1 MTPELDSSQSAEA
14 SEFSALDEDL
24 EALLAAIDEGEGD
37 LLDAL
42 DPTAAGAGPGGGAE
56 GGHSFVML
64 GRIAEQVSPLS
75 FDYGMGQLAAIDFP
89 EDVAQELEEGE
100 DFGVSISG
108 LTLEEADLTVDEANL
123 GNGSNPDAGA
133 LIQTGS
139 FTISAPDG
147 IATLSVGGAFIVQN
161 GVLQSLPSITTEA
174 GNVLAITGYTNN
186 GDGTYTV
193 EYSYTLNSAKDH
205 SAPGDDSSLDQVF
218 VVNVVDTDGDS
229 ATANLTIA
237 VLDDGPVAT
246 DDSVT
251 QAAENQLVDIDVFD
265 NDTAGAD
272 GVNLATGVAL
282 VADSLTGAGS
292 LVYNEDGT
300 FTYTPAAGEEGEVSF
315 QYTITDADGDSDTAT
330 ATITLQDNSQPTV
343 SVVLAQGDDGVV
355 SESTLPDG
363 SGGGDLTA
371 SGTLVAETGNDML
384 DFFEVQDVNGA
395 WIKVDADGTE
405 VQGEYGLLSVNQDGS
420 WTYTLSDNT
429 LDHEGE
435 DLTGAD
441 DQVQDAFQVR
451 ATDSDGDVS
460 PEATLAVDIND
471 DGPVATDDSVTQAAE
486 NQPID
491 IDVFDNDTSGA
502 DGVNLATGVALVA
515 DSLTGAGSLVYNE
528 DGTFTYT
535 PAAGEEGEVS
545 FQYTI
550 TDADGDS
557 DTATATITLQDNSQP
572 TVSVVL
578 AQGDDGVVS
587 ESALPDGSGGGDLT
601 ASGTLVA
608 ETGNDTLDFFEVQ
621 DVNGAWIKVDADG
634 TEVQGE
640 YGLLSVNQD
649 GSWTYTLSDNTLDH
663 EGEDLTGADD
673 QVQDA
678 FQVRATDSDG
688 DVSPEATLAVDIND
702 DGPVATDDSVTQ
714 AAENQPVDIDVF
726 DNDTAG
732 ADGVNLATGVALVAD
747 SLTGAGSLVYNEDGT
762 FTYTP
767 AAGEEGEVSFQ
778 YTITDAD
785 GDSDTATATI
795 TLQDNSQ
802 PTVSVVLAQGDDGV
816 VSESALP
823 DGSGGGDLTASGTLV
838 AETGNDMLDFFEV
851 QDVNGAWI
859 KVDADGTE
867 VQGEYGLLSVNQD
880 GSWTYTLSDNTLD
893 HEGEDLTGADD
904 QVQDAFQVR
913 ATDSDGDVSPEAT
926 LAVDINDDGPVED
939 VRNVVFQN
947 SAGFSF
953 EGTAVQM
960 GADQQ
965 GAELNWTQ
973 APTGLFYEGA
983 LLQYEGVGTNV
994 LAGYVGEGDD
1004 RVDVLKPTGNPDC
1017 SYLYEQF
1024 QPIDLVTAEIRG
1036 FPAGDF
1042 NEAGGPE
1049 PNIYILEDGS
1059 VSRSE
1064 PGEATPWAVEISG
1077 IGGSGGN
1084 ADQINS
1090 NSNGFGVGNPSFD
1103 SGESVT
1109 FDFDISGESGSKDL
1123 FSSASIEFSA
1133 SSGIKMNYVVTY
1145 SDGSELVGT
1154 FYQADLENQTFT
1166 FDAPSGLFLDSIV
1179 LVNDGSSTQITGFGV
1194 SQIVELIDEGLPFDL
1209 GFEAIDGD
1217 GDVQDGIIDF
1227 FAEPGETLDASG
1239 QQDGLI
1245 LVGSEGDNILL
1256 GGEGDDILYGGAG
1269 DDTITGGSGND
1280 TIIGGAGDDEL
1291 TGGGGNNVFVWHLG
1305 DQGTDGSVATDTVT
1319 DFTLDGDG
1327 ADKLV
1332 LSDLLQDMEPTDD
1345 LSSYLHAEADGDNT
1359 LLHISAAGELS
1370 VEEGSISGAD
1380 QVIVLNNVD
1389 MGDMDS
1395 GQFLQ
1400 SLIESGQLDIE

>member
-1 MTPELDSSQSAEA
+1 MTIATVIAITGQAWARDADGNLRELRVGDTLQEGETLVTGDNARVQLDFGDGLGPTEIDGGQQVAMTPELDSSQPAEA

-108 LTLEEADLTVDEANL
+108 LTLEGADLTVDEANL

-193 EYSYTLNSAKDH
+193 EYSYTLNGAKDH

-251 QAAENQLVDIDVFD
+251 QAAENQ
-265 NDTAGAD
+265 
-272 GVNLATGVAL
+272 
-282 VADSLTGAGS
+282 
-292 LVYNEDGT
+292 
-300 FTYTPAAGEEGEVSF
+300 
-315 QYTITDADGDSDTAT
+315 
-330 ATITLQDNSQPTV
+330 
-343 SVVLAQGDDGVV
+343 
-355 SESTLPDG
+355 
-363 SGGGDLTA
+363 
-371 SGTLVAETGNDML
+371 
-384 DFFEVQDVNGA
+384 
-395 WIKVDADGTE
+395 
-405 VQGEYGLLSVNQDGS
+405 
-420 WTYTLSDNT
+420 
-429 LDHEGE
+429 
-435 DLTGAD
+435 
-441 DQVQDAFQVR
+441 
-451 ATDSDGDVS
+451 
-460 PEATLAVDIND
+460 
-471 DGPVATDDSVTQAAE
+471 
-486 NQPID
+486 
-491 IDVFDNDTSGA
+491 
-502 DGVNLATGVALVA
+502 
-515 DSLTGAGSLVYNE
+515 
-528 DGTFTYT
+528 
-535 PAAGEEGEVS
+535 
-545 FQYTI
+545 
-550 TDADGDS
+550 
-557 DTATATITLQDNSQP
+557 
-572 TVSVVL
+572 
-578 AQGDDGVVS
+578 
-587 ESALPDGSGGGDLT
+587 
-601 ASGTLVA
+601 
-608 ETGNDTLDFFEVQ
+608 
-621 DVNGAWIKVDADG
+621 
-634 TEVQGE
+634 
-640 YGLLSVNQD
+640 
-649 GSWTYTLSDNTLDH
+649 
-663 EGEDLTGADD
+663 
-673 QVQDA
+673 
-678 FQVRATDSDG
+678 
-688 DVSPEATLAVDIND
+688 
-702 DGPVATDDSVTQ
+702 
-714 AAENQPVDIDVF
+714 PVDIDVF

-747 SLTGAGSLVYNEDGT
+747 SFTGAGSLVYNEDGT

-960 GADQQ
+960 GADQE
-965 GAELNWTQ
+965 GAQLIWTQ
-973 APTGLFYEGA
+973 APTGLSYEGVS
-983 LLQYEGVGTNV
+983 LEYEGVGTNTL
-994 LAGYVGEGDD
+994 LAYVGEGEG
-1004 RVDVLKPTGNPDC
+1004 RIDVFQIVGNPDG
-1017 SYLYEQF
+1017 SYVYEQF
-1024 QPIDLVTAEIRG
+1024 QPIDLVTTEIRD
-1036 FPAGDF
+1036 FTAGDF
-1042 NEAGGPE
+1042 ADAGGPE
-1049 PNIYILEDGS
+1049 PNVYILEDGTL
-1059 VSRSE
+1059 SRE
-1064 PGEATPWAVEISG
+1064 LNTDTLWAVEISG
-1077 IGGSGGN
+1077 IGGQGGN

-1090 NSNGFGVGNPSFD
+1090 NASGFGVGTPTFSN
-1103 SGESVT
+1103 GEYVT
-1109 FDFDISGESGSKDL
+1109 FDFDLDGSSGGADL
-1123 FSSASIEFSA
+1123 FSSASIKFSA
-1133 SSGIKMNYVVTY
+1133 TSGIAMDYVVTY
-1145 SDGSELVGT
+1145 SDGKEVAGS
-1154 FYQADLENQTFT
+1154 
-1166 FDAPSGLFLDSIV
+1166 FLQGD
-1179 LVNDGSSTQITGFGV
+1179 
-1194 SQIVELIDEGLPFDL
+1194 LID
-1209 GFEAIDGD
+1209 
-1217 GDVQDGIIDF
+1217 Q
-1227 FAEPGETLDASG
+1227 
-1239 QQDGLI
+1239 
-1245 LVGSEGDNILL
+1245 
-1256 GGEGDDILYGGAG
+1256 
-1269 DDTITGGSGND
+1269 
-1280 TIIGGAGDDEL
+1280 
-1291 TGGGGNNVFVWHLG
+1291 
-1305 DQGTDGSVATDTVT
+1305 
-1319 DFTLDGDG
+1319 
-1327 ADKLV
+1327 
-1332 LSDLLQDMEPTDD
+1332 
-1345 LSSYLHAEADGDNT
+1345 
-1359 LLHISAAGELS
+1359 
-1370 VEEGSISGAD
+1370 
-1380 QVIVLNNVD
+1380 
-1389 MGDMDS
+1389 
-1395 GQFLQ
+1395 
-1400 SLIESGQLDIE
+1400 